1 MNGKFITF
9 EGVEGAGK
17 TSVLHALK
25 EKLTKLGYE
34 VVTTREPGGIGIAEQ
49 IRNIILDRENV
60 TMEERTEALLYA
72 AARRQHLVEKVL
84 PALEDGKIVL
94 CDRFIDSSLAY
105 QGHARG
111 LGMEEVYQVNQFA
124 IKDLMP
130 ELTLLFDIDPMKG
143 LERIAANKD
152 RERNRLDLEN
162 LHFHKQVYE
171 GYQLLSER
179 FPERIQKIN
188 ADRPFE
194 AVEASAL
201 NTILTYLKREN
212 EGRADR

>member
-1 MNGKFITF
+1 MNGNFITF

-17 TSVLHALK
+17 TSVLHALTD
-25 EKLTKLGYE
+25 KLTQQGYE
-34 VVTTREPGGIGIAEQ
+34 VVTTREPGGIDIAEQ

-60 TMEERTEALLYA
+60 KMEERTEALLYA

-84 PALEDGKIVL
+84 PALEAGKVVL

-130 ELTLLFDIDPMKG
+130 GLTLLFDIDPLKG

-162 LHFHKQVYE
+162 IDFHKQVYE
-171 GYQLLSER
+171 GYHLLLKR
-179 FPERIQKIN
+179 FPERIEKVD
-188 ADRPFE
+188 ADQSLE
-194 AVEASAL
+194 LVVESAFHK
-201 NTILTYLKREN
+201 ILTYLNGEN
-212 EGRADR
+212 EGRADK

>member
-1 MNGKFITF
+1 MNGNFITF

-17 TSVLHALK
+17 TSVLHALTD
-25 EKLTKLGYE
+25 KLTNLGYE
-34 VVTTREPGGIGIAEQ
+34 VVTTREPGGINIAEQ

-60 TMEERTEALLYA
+60 EMEERTEALLYA

-84 PALEDGKIVL
+84 PALEEGKIVL

-111 LGMEEVYQVNQFA
+111 LGIEEVYHVNQFA

-130 ELTLLFDIDPMKG
+130 GLTLLFDIDPLKG
-143 LERIAANKD
+143 LKRIAANKD

-162 LHFHKQVYE
+162 LDFHKQVYE
-171 GYQLLSER
+171 GYQMLLER
-179 FPERIQKIN
+179 FPERIQRIN
-188 ADRPFE
+188 ADQSFE

-201 NTILTYLKREN
+201 DTILTYLKRGN
-212 EGRADR
+212 